1 MAESGISS
9 GETKFRR
16 FWRRFIRVASIGSAI
31 TLAAFLTGAFVVLVL
46 LNRGLPSVDSLKR
59 YEPKEVSQVFSE
71 HGELIGEFYEQRR
84 YVVKDVPER
93 IRNAFISAEDSSFYF
108 HRGIDFVGVA
118 RAALVNLFSGGVKQ
132 GASTITQQVARAFL
146 LSNERRGLAG
156 IERKIKEAILAWQIE
171 NYLTKDEILHL
182 YLNHIY
188 LGSGAYGVAAAA
200 KVYFGKELR
209 DVSIAEAA
217 ILAGMPKFPGRY
229 SPSRNPERVKR
240 RQIYV
245 LKQMARYG
253 YISVEEAEA
262 AANET
267 VYIEP
272 SVDLNKTAAP
282 HFVEH
287 IRQYIMNKYG
297 STAVLENG
305 YKIFTTLDVDMNRY
319 GENALRKGLS
329 DLEKRQGYRGP
340 LKHLTAAEI
349 KDYFKGRE
357 LEENEDESAAATQEL
372 EVSAK
377 EASGRGDIKMKPPKK
392 LESGDFI
399 EGLVQKI
406 DDTKGE
412 ALVEYA
418 PGYFARLSWDDMKWA
433 HPRVDA
439 EDDEAVARA
448 VNRISEIL
456 AVGDV
461 VVMSVKTPAPK
472 SGIPLEAQLEQHTE
486 VEGALMSLDPH
497 SGYVKTM
504 IGGYDFKRSQFNRAI
519 QAKRQPGSAFKP
531 IIYAAAL
538 DLGFTPASILQDSP
552 ITFENAA
559 DADKWRPSNYD
570 QKFVGEV
577 TLRNSLLA
585 SRNITT
591 IKLLNEVG
599 LDTTIEYAKRLG
611 IESPLS
617 RDFTLGLGSSVMT
630 LQEVLQPY
638 VVFANGGYRRRPIM
652 IKKITDRYGVVLEEN
667 VTENFE
673 NSELDAIRQGVTSL
687 KKDLASFEFAKSEKA
702 AKEDSSVSF
711 LQESGGGSKRTRK
724 IVTSPLKPGQS
735 LSTEA
740 SFLITNLLKE
750 NVLYGT
756 GKRAKE
762 LERPASGK
770 TGTTDDNKDAW
781 FIGFTPDL
789 VAGVWVGY
797 DDLRVLGK
805 QETGSRA
812 AVPIWLDF
820 MIRAVA
826 PYPKTDFDVPE
837 NIEFA
842 RIDPKTGG
850 LAPANSK
857 TGIFEAFVK
866 GTAPSKEA
874 APVVNDM
881 DLYQRDE

>member
-9 GETKFRR
+9 EETKFKR
-16 FWRRFIRVASIGSAI
+16 FWRRFIRTASIVSAV

-46 LNRGLPSVDSLKR
+46 LNRGLPSVDNLKR
-59 YEPKEVSQVFSE
+59 YEPKEVTQVFSE
-71 HGELIGEFYEQRR
+71 HGELIGEFFDQRR
-84 YVVKDVPER
+84 YVVKEVPER
-93 IRNAFISAEDSSFYF
+93 IRHAFIAAEDSSFYY
-108 HRGIDFVGVA
+108 HRGIDFFGIA
-118 RAALVNLFSGGVKQ
+118 RAAFVNMTTGGVKQ

-146 LSNERRGLAG
+146 LSNERTYT
-156 IERKIKEAILAWQIE
+156 RKIKEAILAWQIE
-171 NYLTKDEILHL
+171 NHLNKDEILHL

-200 KVYFGKELR
+200 KVFFGKELR
-209 DVSIAEAA
+209 DVTIAEAA

-229 SPSRNPERVKR
+229 SPSKNPERVKR
-240 RQIYV
+240 RQLYV
-245 LKQMARYG
+245 LKQMTKLG
-253 YISVEEAEA
+253 FISSSEAEA

-267 VYIEP
+267 VLIEP
-272 SVDLNKTAAP
+272 AADLNKVVAP
-282 HFVEH
+282 YFVEH

-305 YKIFTTLDVDMNRY
+305 YKVFTTLDVDMNRY

-340 LKHLTAAEI
+340 LKHLNSIEM

-357 LEENEDESAAATQEL
+357 FEDRDDEVTATQEL

-377 EASGRGDIKMKPPKK
+377 EATGKGEIRMKPPKR
-392 LESGDFI
+392 LEQGDWL
-399 EGLVQKI
+399 EGIVQRL
-406 DDTKGE
+406 DDAKGE
-412 ALVEYA
+412 ALVEYS

-433 HPRVDA
+433 HPRVDS
-439 EDDEAVARA
+439 DDEDAVTRA
-448 VNRISEIL
+448 VNRISEVL
-456 AVGDV
+456 NVGDV
-461 VVMSVKTPAPK
+461 VIMSVKSPSPK
-472 SGIPLEAQLEQHTE
+472 AGIPVEAQLEQHTE
-486 VEGALMSLDPH
+486 VEGALMSMDPH

-504 IGGYDFKRSQFNRAI
+504 IGGYDFNRSQFNRAI

-538 DLGFTPASILQDSP
+538 DLGFTPASILQDTP

-611 IESPLS
+611 IESALT

-638 VVFANGGYRRRPIM
+638 IAFANGGYRKRPVM
-652 IKKITDRYGVVLEEN
+652 IKKILDRNGNPLEEN
-667 VTENFE
+667 ITEPFE
-673 NSELDAIRQGVTSL
+673 SSNLDSLRTGLSNL
-687 KKDLASFEFAKSEKA
+687 KKELASFEFAKNEKA
-702 AKEDSSVSF
+702 VKEDASVSF
-711 LQESGGGSKRTRK
+711 LQTSEKNGKRTRK
-724 IVTSPLKPGQS
+724 VVTSPLKPGQA

-756 GKRAKE
+756 GKRAKD

-770 TGTTDDNKDAW
+770 TGTTDENRDAW
-781 FIGFTPDL
+781 FVGYTPDL

-812 AVPIWLDF
+812 AVPIWLDY
-820 MIRAVA
+820 MIRAVE
-826 PYPKTDFDVPE
+826 PYPKTDFEVPE
-837 NIEFA
+837 NIEFS

-866 GTAPSKEA
+866 GTAPTKES